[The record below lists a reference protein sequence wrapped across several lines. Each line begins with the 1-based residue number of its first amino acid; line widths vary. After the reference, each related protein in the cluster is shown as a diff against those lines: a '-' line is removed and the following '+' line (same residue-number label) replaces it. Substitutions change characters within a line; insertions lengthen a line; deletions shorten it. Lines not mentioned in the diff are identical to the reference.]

1 MNVWLALVTRNTED
15 SGSGS
20 PLALVFTPCLG
31 EDMRRD
37 LLQLTFSRASTRQ
50 HYLHRGEA
58 NLFQYEGFD
67 TERLEGYLPAT
78 LNTHLI
84 IRGDDLWRPAR
95 AFVWTD
101 VGGTIRA
108 LAFDPDLGAEDVTL
122 SADPREGDVALR
134 LSSTHL
140 VPYDDS
146 LGDINIHH
154 LILVMETADRR
165 WAGTDSPVRVTVDT
179 TAGRAF
185 DYTLPDTPQ
194 WEQERGQAN
203 FYYVTVTPPFRWEDV
218 TRMRVSIRGE
228 DMWHPRRFFVFG
240 EAGPEDHRAIVP
252 LAYVPSWAD
261 AELPTLSTDPSEG
274 VPGVDLPLE
283 RAPRPVPA

>member
-1 MNVWLALVTRNTED
+1 MSVWLALVTSTTED
-15 SGSGS
+15 SGSNS
-20 PLALVFTPCLG
+20 PIALVFTPCMG
-31 EDMRRD
+31 EGGRRD

-67 TERLEGYLPAT
+67 TERLRDYRPAT

-95 AFVWTD
+95 AFVWMD
-101 VGGTIRA
+101 SGRTIRA
-108 LAFDPDLGAEDVTL
+108 LAFDPDLQAEGITL
-122 SADPREGDVALR
+122 SADPSEGDVALR
-134 LSSTHL
+134 LSSTNL
-140 VPYDDS
+140 IPYDAS
-146 LGDINIHH
+146 LGGIRR

-179 TAGRAF
+179 AAGRAF
-185 DYTLPDTPQ
+185 DYTIPDTPQ
-194 WEQERGQAN
+194 WEQERAQAN
-203 FYYVTVTPPFRWEDV
+203 FYYAPAATPFAWEDV
-218 TRMRVSIRGE
+218 TRVRVSIRGD
-228 DMWHPRRFFVFG
+228 DMWRPERFFVFG

-261 AELPTLSTDPSEG
+261 AGLPTLSTDPAEG
-274 VPGVDLPLE
+274 RPGVDLPLA
-283 RAPRPVPA
+283 RTPRPEFA